1 MEGEDAS
8 SAAEAALGLSPQL
21 FINEVLNTVDEVRCQ
36 AFEYCLQLSLR
47 PRPPVGAATAAQKAQ
62 ELERGVTEIHHLVRD
77 VLDTRMSKWE
87 AYCLRHCLTVPEGFM
102 APEDDN
108 SSAKVSDKDGN
119 HDSELDEELNLLRKK
134 LEAANKESEELQREI
149 SSLERQTTYRS
160 TLNSSIAEV
169 VKLFEDKS
177 VQDNIQALVN
187 TLPKLHQKMKVMK
200 RKKVEVESMVG
211 QNVWNISGLRDQK
224 RLALGSVAST
234 EDIQEVNEAMNGLR
248 KE

>member
-1 MEGEDAS
+1 MEGEDAN

-36 AFEYCLQLSLR
+36 AFEYCLQHGA
-47 PRPPVGAATAAQKAQ
+47 PEAVGAAMAAQKAE
-62 ELERGVTEIHHLVRD
+62 ELERGVTDIHHLVRD

-87 AYCLRHCLTVPEGFM
+87 MYCLRHCLTVPEGFV
-102 APEDDN
+102 APEDAN

-234 EDIQEVNEAMNGLR
+234 EAIQEVNDAMNGLR

>member
-1 MEGEDAS
+1 MEGEDPS
-8 SAAEAALGLSPQL
+8 SAAEAALGLSPQLL

-36 AFEYCLQLSLR
+36 AFEYCLQHGA
-47 PRPPVGAATAAQKAQ
+47 PEAAGAATAAQKPQ
-62 ELERGVTEIHHLVRD
+62 ELERGVTEIHRLVRD
-77 VLDTRMSKWE
+77 VLDTRMSRWE
-87 AYCLRHCLTVPEGFM
+87 AYCLRHCLTVPEGFV

-108 SSAKVSDKDGN
+108 SSAKVLDKDGN

-200 RKKVEVESMVG
+200 RKKVEAES
-211 QNVWNISGLRDQK
+211 ISGLRDQK
-224 RLALGSVAST
+224 RLALGSVVRHSRG
-234 EDIQEVNEAMNGLR
+234 E
-248 KE
+248 

>member
-1 MEGEDAS
+1 MEGEDAN

-36 AFEYCLQLSLR
+36 AFEHGA
-47 PRPPVGAATAAQKAQ
+47 PEAVGAAMAAQKAE
-62 ELERGVTEIHHLVRD
+62 ELERGVTDIHHLVRD

-87 AYCLRHCLTVPEGFM
+87 MYCLRHCLTVPEGFV
-102 APEDDN
+102 APEDAN

-234 EDIQEVNEAMNGLR
+234 EAIQEVNDAMNGLR